1 MMYQIRPLEEKD
13 IPAIIDGEI
22 AVFGNSL
29 GFDLIYADFK
39 LNPYAHYLVLEI
51 DQEVGGYLGLWIM
64 EEQAEMI
71 NFYVDKKYQGMGFG
85 KMILEFAIELCEM
98 SKVQNLTL
106 EVREDNIVARS
117 LYEKYGFQFSHRR
130 EKYYQDGSD
139 ALLLIKKFEV
149 NK

>member
-51 DQEVGGYLGLWIM
+51 DQEVGGYLGLWIV

-71 NFYVDKKYQGMGFG
+71 NFYVDKKYQGMGVG
-85 KMILEFAIELCEM
+85 KMIL
-98 SKVQNLTL
+98 
-106 EVREDNIVARS
+106 
-117 LYEKYGFQFSHRR
+117 
-130 EKYYQDGSD
+130 
-139 ALLLIKKFEV
+139 
-149 NK
+149 

>member
-1 MMYQIRPLEEKD
+1 MYQIRPLEEKD